1 MLGYIILI
9 SFSLAFCTT
18 SIMVLRIK
26 LQSHLDIII
35 SQYNNAVKQTLT
47 LISKQ
52 HVLHSVKIK
61 SKTVQTN
68 TITLISK
75 QHYTQ
80 KSKTVLINYRKR

>member
-1 MLGYIILI
+1 MLGYIIIIL
-9 SFSLAFCTT
+9 FSLAFCTT
-18 SIMVLRIK
+18 SIMVLRIE

-52 HVLHSVKIK
+52 H
-61 SKTVQTN
+61 
-68 TITLISK
+68 
-75 QHYTQ
+75 YTQ